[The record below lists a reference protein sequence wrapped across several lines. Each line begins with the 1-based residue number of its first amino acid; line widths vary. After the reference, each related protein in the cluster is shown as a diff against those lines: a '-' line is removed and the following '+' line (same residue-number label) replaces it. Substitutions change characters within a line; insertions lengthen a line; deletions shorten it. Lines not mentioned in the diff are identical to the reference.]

1 MHLVLVQALFCTL
14 SLGLNVSPR
23 TKTEIGPFKN
33 PEITPFLQLDLAVG
47 RETNVT
53 APENN
58 LIMAPNVKGGKVTGA
73 FEADILPI
81 GASIERGVKTELGE
95 NSYYTNRYILQT
107 ANNGTIGL
115 EVDVIVNYRNNAHHS
130 FGFGQFTTDI
140 PDLLYLNY
148 NMYLVEVTG
157 DFNTGGGAGQIFAL
171 KSGGRR
177 DGEPIT
183 ALLPVGGK
191 D

>member
-1 MHLVLVQALFCTL
+1 MRPVLVQALFYTLVL
-14 SLGLNVSPR
+14 SLGVSPR

-81 GASIERGVKTELGE
+81 GASIERGIKTELGE
-95 NSYYTNRYILQT
+95 NSVSSTWNW
-107 ANNGTIGL
+107 G
-115 EVDVIVNYRNNAHHS
+115 
-130 FGFGQFTTDI
+130 
-140 PDLLYLNY
+140 
-148 NMYLVEVTG
+148 
-157 DFNTGGGAGQIFAL
+157 
-171 KSGGRR
+171 
-177 DGEPIT
+177 
-183 ALLPVGGK
+183 
-191 D
+191 

>member
-1 MHLVLVQALFCTL
+1 MRLVLVQALFFTPGLGL
-14 SLGLNVSPR
+14 SLSPR
-23 TKTEIGPFKN
+23 TNTEIGPFKN
-33 PEITPFLQLDLAVG
+33 PELTPFLQLDLAVG

-81 GASIERGVKTELGE
+81 GASIERGF
-95 NSYYTNRYILQT
+95 YTNRYVLQT
-107 ANNGTIGL
+107 ANNDTIGL

-130 FGFGQFTTDI
+130 FGFGKFTTAI

-157 DFNTGGGAGQIFAL
+157 DFNTGGGAGQIFAF

-183 ALLPVGGK
+183 ALLPVGGEV
-191 D
+191 

>member
-1 MHLVLVQALFCTL
+1 MRLVLVQALFCTL
-14 SLGLNVSPR
+14 SLGLNGSPY

-33 PEITPFLQLDLAVG
+33 PDITPFLQLDLAVG

-95 NSYYTNRYILQT
+95 NSVSSTWNW
-107 ANNGTIGL
+107 G
-115 EVDVIVNYRNNAHHS
+115 
-130 FGFGQFTTDI
+130 
-140 PDLLYLNY
+140 
-148 NMYLVEVTG
+148 
-157 DFNTGGGAGQIFAL
+157 
-171 KSGGRR
+171 
-177 DGEPIT
+177 
-183 ALLPVGGK
+183 
-191 D
+191 